1 MKFKSIGMRIWVIFT
16 AIILLIV
23 STILILY
30 YVVFSF
36 FDSGMKEKDLTIVHE
51 TILEGNYSPSV
62 QFDTFQNLR
71 GSNHFVFKD
80 DRYTSIMEYN
90 RSKNG
95 DTAGE
100 RENRTKKNNNTM
112 PMPPDFDKKKYEK
125 AFAELAE
132 PGADKLTFREK
143 VDGRK
148 FIVVI
153 SEYDGGYLISSV
165 PYDYDNRVFY
175 LMVII
180 SGVFIIIG
188 FIVSKIV
195 ATYISKPIK
204 KLEEFTGRVAV
215 KDFSEPISMGNADE
229 FGRLADSMNKMQDSL
244 RRAEEEEKQFLQ
256 SISHDL
262 KTPVMVIMSH
272 ADAII
277 DGVYVESIENTAQI
291 IKDEA
296 VGLNKK
302 IRELLY
308 FNTLDYVLENRAE
321 NEEINLSRVLSS
333 IVNRLHH
340 VRDDLVFETKLDS
353 CMMTADPEKI
363 TTAFENV
370 IENAIRYAKTTVSV
384 SIKERDGKIC
394 IDIFND
400 GEPIRLGNINRIFDS
415 LYKDKKGNF
424 GLGLAITKKI
434 ISFYNGTIEAE
445 NTGDGVN
452 FRIIL

>member
-1 MKFKSIGMRIWVIFT
+1 MKFKTIGMRIWVIFT
-16 AIILLIV
+16 AMILLIV

-36 FDSGMKEKDLTIVHE
+36 VDSGMKEKDLTIVHE

-71 GSNHFVFKD
+71 GSTHFVFKD
-80 DRYTSIMEYN
+80 GQCLNIMEYN
-90 RSKNG
+90 RSKSG
-95 DTAGE
+95 DSAAE
-100 RENRTKKNNNTM
+100 HENSRKKNNNM
-112 PMPPDFDKKKYEK
+112 MFPPGFDMRKIEE

-132 PGADKLTFREK
+132 PGADKLTVREK
-143 VDGRK
+143 VEGRK
-148 FIVVI
+148 FIVVV

-175 LMVII
+175 LMLII

-215 KDFSEPISMGNADE
+215 KDFSEPLSMGNTDE

-277 DGVYVESIENTAQI
+277 DGVYVDSVENTAQI

-296 VGLNKK
+296 VELNKK

-308 FNTLDYVLENRAE
+308 FNTLDYVLENQTE
-321 NEEINLSRVLSS
+321 NDEINLSRALSG
-333 IVNRLHH
+333 IVNRLRH
-340 VRDDLVFETKLDS
+340 VREDITFETNFES

-363 TTAFENV
+363 TTAFENI
-370 IENAIRYAKTTVSV
+370 IENAIRYAKSTVSI
-384 SIKERDGKIC
+384 SIKEEQSGKIC

-400 GEPIRLGNINRIFDS
+400 GEPIRLSNINRIFDN

-434 ISFYNGTIEAE
+434 ISFYDGTVKAE
-445 NTGDGVN
+445 NTDGGVN
-452 FRIIL
+452 FRVVL